1 MRLLLLCVFLNLSLA
16 FVGTAQ
22 SFLKKKSKDDTEQIV
37 PISDIEKH
45 DLLIAYKEAGKKKNA
60 LRKILQHSIDEGYDS
75 LTSVIYESLS
85 VVQVEEEKYDN
96 ALESIT
102 QAIHYNDHSVQKKRT
117 ANLYN
122 QAGHICQYLK
132 KFDKSISY
140 YNQALK
146 FYEDLGDQVEVANA
160 YVNIGNTY
168 YKTGRV
174 EESKESLI
182 KASKTFENPSVV
194 NSNKKESAKGLA
206 DLGKAYDD
214 IGDFT
219 KALNL
224 LENSL
229 VIFESNEDYEGLAST
244 LASLGHV
251 QLNLKRYEDAEK
263 SFLRSLEIS
272 QQYNYK
278 LSLMESYKGM
288 SQILSIKKEYKEAL
302 GMYDSYILM
311 KDSIYLE
318 EKKAAVAA
326 ATSQLNL
333 KINEQELM
341 LSHKRA
347 ELSTILDKKNDQLL
361 ISMILAFVLTSL
373 VIIFLFRKYQNK
385 KRVSENLQK
394 ENSSLIKTNVD
405 LSQSQEFLEK
415 TNAAKDKLFS
425 IVAHDL
431 KSPIASIKGFTEL
444 LATNP
449 DAFTLAE
456 ISDLGKKMNASLG
469 NLNQLLDN
477 LLKWAMSQSGLMEFH
492 PQEILCAD
500 FIESNIQIYQPIA
513 EKKAITLRAPT
524 DNCDVTLYG
533 DVNMLNFV
541 LRNIIHNAVKFTDH
555 KGSIHVSSKVSS
567 GKLKITVSDTGVGMS
582 PEALENIFNIDRRKK
597 SLGTLHEKGT
607 GLGLVLSKEFMDK
620 NGGHVD
626 VSSELGKGTTFTLYF
641 PLAK

>member
-1 MRLLLLCVFLNLSLA
+1 MRLLLFCVFFNFSLTT
-16 FVGTAQ
+16 VGTAQ
-22 SFLKKKSKDDTEQIV
+22 NFLKKKSVDATEQIA
-37 PISDIEKH
+37 PLTETKKQ
-45 DLLIAYKEAGKKKNA
+45 DLLTAYREAGKKKNA
-60 LRKILQHSIDEGYDS
+60 LRKVLQHSIDDGYDS
-75 LTSVIYESLS
+75 LTSVIYENLSL
-85 VVQVEEEKYDN
+85 VQVEEEKYDN
-96 ALESIT
+96 ALESVN
-102 QAIHYNDHSVQKKRT
+102 QAIHYNDHSNQKKRT

-160 YVNIGNTY
+160 HVNIGNTY
-168 YKTGRV
+168 YRTGRV

-182 KASKTFENPSVV
+182 KASQTFENPTVGR
-194 NSNKKESAKGLA
+194 KKESAKGMA

-214 IGDFT
+214 IGDFA
-219 KALNL
+219 KAISL
-224 LENSL
+224 LEESL
-229 VIFESNEDYEGLAST
+229 IIFESNEDYEGLAST
-244 LASLGHV
+244 LSSLGHV
-251 QLNLKRYEDAEK
+251 QLNLKRYADAEK

-272 QQYNYK
+272 QRYNYK

-288 SQILSIKKEYKEAL
+288 SQILSLKKNYKEAV
-302 GMYDSYILM
+302 GMYDAYILM

-333 KINEQELM
+333 KINEQELL
-341 LSHKRA
+341 LSHKRNQ
-347 ELSTILDKKNDQLL
+347 LSTILDKKNDQLL
-361 ISMILAFVLTSL
+361 ISMILAFLLTSV

-394 ENSSLIKTNVD
+394 ENSSLIKSNVD

-456 ISDLGKKMNASLG
+456 ISELGKKMNDSLH

-492 PQEILCAD
+492 PQEIFCRD

-513 EKKAITLRAPT
+513 EKKSILLKSPT
-524 DNCDVTLYG
+524 DNCDLKLYG
-533 DVNMLNFV
+533 DSNMLNFV

-555 KGSIHVSSKVSS
+555 RGSIHVTSAVSN
-567 GKLKITVSDTGVGMS
+567 GKLKIMVSDTGVGMS
-582 PEALENIFNIDRRKK
+582 PEVLNNIFNIDRRKK

-620 NGGHVD
+620 NGGHIE

-641 PLAK
+641 PLAKS

>member
-1 MRLLLLCVFLNLSLA
+1 MRLLLFCVFLIFSLA
-16 FVGTAQ
+16 SVGTAQ
-22 SFLKKKSKDDTEQIV
+22 NLLKKKSKEDSEQSSSITESQ
-37 PISDIEKH
+37 KQ
-45 DLLIAYKEAGKKKNA
+45 DLVIAYKEAGKKKSA
-60 LRKILQHSIDEGYDS
+60 LRKVLQHSIDDGYDS
-75 LTSVIYESLS
+75 LTSVIYEALSL
-85 VVQVEEEKYDN
+85 VQVEEEKYDN

-102 QAIHYNDHSVQKKRT
+102 QAIHYNDHLTQKKRT

-160 YVNIGNTY
+160 HVNIGNTY

-182 KASKTFENPSVV
+182 KASKTFETTGA
-194 NSNKKESAKGLA
+194 KKESAKGMA

-219 KALNL
+219 KALQL
-224 LENSL
+224 LEESL

-263 SFLRSLEIS
+263 SFLRSLDIS
-272 QQYNYK
+272 QKYNYK

-288 SQILSIKKEYKEAL
+288 SQILSIKKNYKEAL

-333 KINEQELM
+333 KIKEQELL
-341 LSHKRA
+341 LSQKRA
-347 ELSTILDKKNDQLL
+347 ELSNILDKKNDQLL

-373 VIIFLFRKYQNK
+373 MIIFLFRKYQNK
-385 KRVSENLQK
+385 KRVSETLQK
-394 ENSSLIKTNVD
+394 ENTSLIKTNVD

-449 DAFTLAE
+449 DAFTLEE
-456 ISDLGKKMNASLG
+456 ISDLGKKMNDSLH

-477 LLKWAMSQSGLMEFH
+477 LLKWAMSQSGLMEFN
-492 PQEILCAD
+492 PQEIQCRE
-500 FIESNIQIYQPIA
+500 FIESNLQIYEPIA
-513 EKKAITLRAPT
+513 EKKAISLKAPT
-524 DNCDVTLYG
+524 DNCDVMLYG
-533 DVNMLNFV
+533 DTNMLNFV
-541 LRNIIHNAVKFTDH
+541 LRNIIHNALKFTDSR
-555 KGSIHVSSKVSS
+555 GSIHVASAVS
-567 GKLKITVSDTGVGMS
+567 GNRLRVTISDTGVGMS
-582 PEALENIFNIDRRKK
+582 TEALQNIFNIDRRKK
-597 SLGTLHEKGT
+597 SLGTLNEKGT

-620 NGGHVD
+620 NGGSIE
-626 VSSELGKGTTFTLYF
+626 VSSELGKGTTFTLYL
-641 PLAK
+641 PLSGK

>member
-1 MRLLLLCVFLNLSLA
+1 MRLFLFCVFLNLGLT

-22 SFLKKKSKDDTEQIV
+22 NFLKKKPKDDTEQTA
-37 PISDIEKH
+37 PLTETKKQ
-45 DLLIAYKEAGKKKNA
+45 DLLIAYKEAGKKKGA
-60 LRKILQHSIDEGYDS
+60 LRKILQHSIDDGYDS

-85 VVQVEEEKYDN
+85 LVQVEEEKYDN

-102 QAIHYNDHSVQKKRT
+102 QAIHYNDHSNQKKRT

-160 YVNIGNTY
+160 HVNIGNTY

-182 KASKTFENPSVV
+182 KASKTFENPTVV
-194 NSNKKESAKGLA
+194 QKKESAKGMA

-214 IGDFT
+214 IGDFA
-219 KALNL
+219 KAMQL
-224 LENSL
+224 LEESL

-251 QLNLKRYEDAEK
+251 QLNLKRYQDAEK

-272 QQYNYK
+272 QRYNYK

-288 SQILSIKKEYKEAL
+288 SQILSIKKDYKEAV

-333 KINEQELM
+333 KINEQELL

-361 ISMILAFVLTSL
+361 ISMILAFLLTSI

-385 KRVSENLQK
+385 KRVSETLQK

-456 ISDLGKKMNASLG
+456 ISDLGKKMNDSLH

-492 PQEILCAD
+492 PQEIHCKD

-513 EKKAITLRAPT
+513 EKKSILLKAPT
-524 DNCDVTLYG
+524 DNCDVKLYG
-533 DVNMLNFV
+533 DSNMLNFV
-541 LRNIIHNAVKFTDH
+541 LRNIIHNAVKFTNH
-555 KGSIHVSSKVSS
+555 RGSIHVTSVVSN
-567 GKLKITVSDTGVGMS
+567 GKLKITISDTGVGMS
-582 PEALENIFNIDRRKK
+582 PEALHNIFNIDRRKK

-620 NGGHVD
+620 NGGHVE
-626 VSSELGKGTTFTLYF
+626 VSSELGRGTTFTLYF
-641 PLAK
+641 PLAKN

>member
-1 MRLLLLCVFLNLSLA
+1 MRWLLFCVFLNLSITL
-16 FVGTAQ
+16 VGSAQ
-22 SFLKKKSKDDTEQIV
+22 NALRKKSNDETEQTA
-37 PISDIEKH
+37 PLSESRKQ
-45 DLLIAYKEAGKKKNA
+45 DLIIAYKEAGKKKNA
-60 LRKILQHSIDEGYDS
+60 LRKVLQHSLDDGYDS

-85 VVQVEEEKYDN
+85 LVQIQEDKYDN

-102 QAIHYNDHSVQKKRT
+102 QAIHYNDHSTHKKRM

-122 QAGHICQYLK
+122 QAGHICQNLK
-132 KFDKSISY
+132 KFDRSISY

-146 FYEDLGDQVEVANA
+146 FYQDLGDQVEVANA
-160 YVNIGNTY
+160 HVNIGNTY
-168 YKTGRV
+168 YQTGNV

-182 KASKTFENPSVV
+182 KASKSFENPTVV
-194 NSNKKESAKGLA
+194 NKKESAKGLA

-229 VIFESNEDYEGLAST
+229 IIFESNEDYEGLAST
-244 LASLGHV
+244 LSSLGHV
-251 QLNLKRYEDAEK
+251 QLNLKRYADAEK
-263 SFLRSLEIS
+263 SFLRALKIS

-288 SQILSIKKEYKEAL
+288 SHILSIKKEYKEAL
-302 GMYDSYILM
+302 DMYNSYIVM

-318 EKKAAVAA
+318 DKKAAISA

-333 KINEQELM
+333 KINEQELL

-373 VIIFLFRKYQNK
+373 VIIFLFGKYQKK

-394 ENSSLIKTNVD
+394 ENYSLIQTNVD
-405 LSQSQEFLEK
+405 LSQSQDFLEK

-449 DAFTLAE
+449 DAFTLEE
-456 ISDLGKKMNASLG
+456 ISELGKKMNDSLH

-492 PQEILCAD
+492 PQEMQCKD

-513 EKKAITLRAPT
+513 EKKSILLKIPN

-541 LRNIIHNAVKFTDH
+541 LRNIIHNAVKFTNH
-555 KGSIHVSSKVSS
+555 KGSIEVSSTASDEN
-567 GKLKITVSDTGVGMS
+567 LKITVSDTGVGMS
-582 PEALENIFNIDRRKK
+582 TEALQNIFNIDRRKK

-620 NGGHVD
+620 NGGKIE
-626 VSSELGKGTTFTLYF
+626 VSSDLGKGTVFTLYF
-641 PLAK
+641 PLAKS

>member
-1 MRLLLLCVFLNLSLA
+1 MRLLLFCVFFNLSLT

-22 SFLKKKSKDDTEQIV
+22 NALKKKSKDDTEEIV
-37 PISDIEKH
+37 PLSQIKKQ
-45 DLLIAYKEAGKKKNA
+45 DLLIAYKEAGKKKSA
-60 LRKILQHSIDEGYDS
+60 LRKVLQHSIDAGYDS

-85 VVQVEEEKYDN
+85 LVQVEEEKYDN

-102 QAIHYNDHSVQKKRT
+102 QAIHYNDHTHQKKRN

-160 YVNIGNTY
+160 HVNIGNTY

-194 NSNKKESAKGLA
+194 NNNQKESAKGLA

-214 IGDFT
+214 IGDFS

-229 VIFESNEDYEGLAST
+229 VIFESNEDFEGLAST

-288 SQILSIKKEYKEAL
+288 SQILSIKKDYKEAV
-302 GMYDSYILM
+302 GMYDAYILI

-361 ISMILAFVLTSL
+361 ISMILAFVLTSI
-373 VIIFLFRKYQNK
+373 VIIFLFRKYQKK
-385 KRVSENLQK
+385 KRVSESLQK

-449 DAFTLAE
+449 DAFTLEE
-456 ISDLGKKMNASLG
+456 ISDLGKKMNDSLG

-477 LLKWAMSQSGLMEFH
+477 LLKWAMSQSGLMEYH
-492 PQEILCAD
+492 PQEIQCSD
-500 FIESNIQIYQPIA
+500 FIQSNINIYQPIA
-513 EKKAITLRAPT
+513 EKKSITLKAPT
-524 DNCDVTLYG
+524 DNCNVTLYG
-533 DVNMLNFV
+533 DGNMLNFV

-555 KGSIHVSSKVSS
+555 RGSIHVSSVVSN

-582 PEALENIFNIDRRKK
+582 PEALQNIFNIDRRKK

-620 NGGHVD
+620 NGGHME
-626 VSSELGKGTTFTLYF
+626 VSSELGRGTTFTLYF